1 MWAQAGA
8 DGLCGVTQLALLER
22 SQPSP
27 ASVWARRPAELTPWQ
42 QAWGRASGPA
52 DPAPSPSRRPGRAA
66 HSQSIHWRV
75 AEAAAAAPL
84 GLCSQLPSPSIP
96 GPGLAVHPTCC
107 SCDICAPGSR
117 FLPSEPTLNTPAP
130 KALWP
135 TPGPHHKLAPLPRL
149 RTATSAPILTR
160 GVMGSDPAR
169 SARWLCD
176 CGQVAQPLWLVLSF
190 LRSDSGGLFPVIQ

>member
-1 MWAQAGA
+1 MAAGV
-8 DGLCGVTQLALLER
+8 GEGI
-22 SQPSP
+22 
-27 ASVWARRPAELTPWQ
+27 W
-42 QAWGRASGPA
+42 
-52 DPAPSPSRRPGRAA
+52 PSRPRPPALAA
-66 HSQSIHWRV
+66 ALAGLPTPRVHRRV

-96 GPGLAVHPTCC
+96 GPGLAAHPTCC
-107 SCDICAPGSR
+107 SCDIRAPGSR

-160 GVMGSDPAR
+160 GVMGSHPAR
-169 SARWLCD
+169 SARWPCD
-176 CGQVAQPLWLVLSF
+176 CGQMAQPLWLVLSF